1 MKKNRRKFTKILFA
15 SIFSMY
21 LPVIILRDK
30 ILKII
35 VKKKLKSKTWILS
48 TKD

>member
-21 LPVIILRDK
+21 LPVILRDK

-35 VKKKLKSKTWILS
+35 VKKIKKQNLDFIN
-48 TKD
+48 